1 MPDRFEKTHSILY
14 AVSVD
19 VIYRCRIIFLYFFV
33 RIKFVTSPKRNTTC
47 ELIGFAVSPRWN
59 EAIKVTTA
67 LCRVGQQV
75 PVLQHVF

>member
-1 MPDRFEKTHSILY
+1 MSY
-14 AVSVD
+14 
-19 VIYRCRIIFLYFFV
+19 YFLYV
-33 RIKFVTSPKRNTTC
+33 LLGLYKFVTSQKRNTTC

-75 PVLQHVF
+75 PVLQHRFLCFEKHGAVFFLKHS